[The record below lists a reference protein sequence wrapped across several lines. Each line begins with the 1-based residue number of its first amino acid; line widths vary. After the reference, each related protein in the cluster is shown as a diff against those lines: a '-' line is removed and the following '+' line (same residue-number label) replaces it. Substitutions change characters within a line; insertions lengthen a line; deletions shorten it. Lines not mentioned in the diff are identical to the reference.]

1 MIRSP
6 LGTLFQKICTHVL
19 SRVQSL
25 FRIPVVMVS
34 HDPADISAF
43 AETLVVYDT
52 GQVREVK
59 HHLKQDRRPGG
70 AVSAGPLEASLAIP

>member
-1 MIRSP
+1 
-6 LGTLFQKICTHVL
+6 
-19 SRVQSL
+19 
-25 FRIPVVMVS
+25 MVS

-70 AVSAGPLEASLAIP
+70 VVSPGPLEASLAIP